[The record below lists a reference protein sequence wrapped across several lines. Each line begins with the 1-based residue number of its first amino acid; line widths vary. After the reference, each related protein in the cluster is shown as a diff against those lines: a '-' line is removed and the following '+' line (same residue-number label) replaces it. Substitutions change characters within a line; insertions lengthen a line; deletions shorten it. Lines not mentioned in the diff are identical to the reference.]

1 MIFPLACYPA
11 ETDQRSG
18 ISCSTQQN
26 QDSGASLSCPMNVV
40 SVPYS
45 FLINS
50 TSPDLD
56 SLTLHPSGP
65 TASRTV
71 SNFQSV
77 STPTKT
83 PMLLHPLFCGRK
95 ESHGSPFLQ
104 IGLGFLTTSR
114 EF

>member
-1 MIFPLACYPA
+1 MGVESAKSGAQGQARDRVIFPLACYPE

-26 QDSGASLSCPMNVV
+26 QDSGTSLSCPMNVV

-45 FLINS
+45 FLINN

-65 TASRTV
+65 MTSRTI
-71 SNFQSV
+71 SQLSV
-77 STPTKT
+77 CLYPD
-83 PMLLHPLFCGRK
+83 
-95 ESHGSPFLQ
+95 
-104 IGLGFLTTSR
+104 
-114 EF
+114 